1 MNHRQY
7 RRGARSQ
14 LMATSSKAPPD
25 AITTFRP
32 PAEGTAGASSEA
44 AIRLQ
49 AQLLDAVGQAVIATD
64 LEGRVTYWN
73 RCAEKM
79 YGWLATEVIGRNVLE
94 LTLTEGTRVEAEEIM
109 TILRRGGSWSGEFVL
124 RRRDGTTFHA
134 LVTDTPVV
142 DEAGELRGIVG
153 VSVDLTDQK
162 RAEEELLRRE
172 RALQEN
178 ERLLALTQQIARVGT
193 WAWDVATN
201 TVTWSDQLFHQYGL
215 EPQPAG
221 MTYER
226 YLELLHPDD
235 RAMADGFVREAFR
248 TRKPFAFD
256 HRIASADG
264 GERWFHG
271 RGDVVLD
278 DAGRVVRMVGSS
290 QEITERKRAEAE
302 LRQQAHIVETISD
315 AVIVM
320 DVEMRVTDWN
330 PAATRIFGY
339 TREEMLGRPLR
350 LLNAPELSEE
360 IDRQVREAFAR
371 DGRWVGEIP
380 FLRKDGAR
388 GVADVIVAVQY
399 DAHARPQ
406 SIISVSRD
414 VIDRR
419 RLEAQLQQ
427 AQKMEAV
434 GRLAGGI
441 AHDFN
446 NMLTAVKAYTEF
458 LLEDI
463 DQTDPRRTDVQE
475 IAKSADRAASLT
487 RQLLAFSRK
496 QVLQPRPL
504 DLNDVVEGMGK
515 MLRRVIGEDVQVLTR
530 LDPDLRLVE
539 ADPSQLEQV
548 IMNLAVN
555 ARDAMPDGGTLTIE
569 TQNVTLDYVEA
580 AWGIEPGAYAQLTIS
595 DTGVGM
601 DATVRAQIFEPFF
614 TTKPVGQG
622 TGLGLSTVYGIV
634 KQSGGHISVYSEPG
648 TGSTFKVYL
657 PYIGSSEPAPT
668 LGRERPR
675 FPGGSETIVLVDDDE
690 GARAVSRR
698 ILQRAGY
705 TVLSAPDGVEAM
717 RLVGEAGG
725 RVDLLIT
732 DVVMPGLGGR
742 DLVAHVRETLPTLRV
757 LFVSGYTEEGV
768 RKHGV
773 LDADSAFL
781 EKPFTAERLA
791 QTVRELLD
799 SPRGSARAK
808 R

>member
-1 MNHRQY
+1 MPTSNKAPTGRDPLFGPY
-7 RRGARSQ
+7 APGTRGA
-14 LMATSSKAPPD
+14 AN
-25 AITTFRP
+25 
-32 PAEGTAGASSEA
+32 EA

-49 AQLLDAVGQAVIATD
+49 AHLLDAVGQAVIATD
-64 LEGRVTYWN
+64 LEGRITYWN

-79 YGWLATEVIGRNVLE
+79 YGWLAAEALGRNVLE
-94 LTLTEGTRVEAEEIM
+94 VTPAEGSRVRAEEVM
-109 TILRRGGSWSGEFVL
+109 ATLRRGEAWSGEFLV
-124 RRRDGTTFHA
+124 RRRDGTSFSVR
-134 LVTDTPVV
+134 VTDTPVF
-142 DEAGELRGIVG
+142 DDNGALRGVVG
-153 VSVDLTDQK
+153 VSVDLTEQM
-162 RAEEELLRRE
+162 RAEAELVRRE
-172 RALQEN
+172 HALQEN
-178 ERLLALTQQIARVGT
+178 ERLLALTQHIACVGT
-193 WAWDVATN
+193 WAWDVVTN
-201 TVTWSDQLFHQYGL
+201 TVTWSDELFRQYGL
-215 EPQPAG
+215 EPQSSG

-226 YLELLHPDD
+226 FLELLHPDD
-235 RAMADGFVREAFR
+235 RAMADGLVRDAFR
-248 TRKPFAFD
+248 TRQPFAFD
-256 HRIASADG
+256 HRIAAPDG
-264 GERWFHG
+264 GDRWFHA
-271 RGDVVLD
+271 RGDVVVD

-290 QEITERKRAEAE
+290 QDITERKRTEAE
-302 LRQQAHIVETISD
+302 LRQQAHIFETISD

-330 PAATRIFGY
+330 PAAARIFGY
-339 TREEMLGRPLR
+339 TKAEMLGQPLR
-350 LLNAPELSEE
+350 LLNAPEGGAE
-360 IDRQVREAFAR
+360 IDRQVREAFER
-371 DGRWVGEIP
+371 DGPWVGEIP
-380 FLRKDGAR
+380 FVRKDGKR
-388 GVADVIVAVQY
+388 GVADVIVAMQY
-399 DAHARPQ
+399 DAQDRPG

-414 VIDRR
+414 VTDRR

-458 LLEDI
+458 LLEDL
-463 DQTDPRRTDVQE
+463 DATDPRRTDVQE

-504 DLNDVVEGMGK
+504 DLNEVVEGMGK
-515 MLRRVIGEDVQVLTR
+515 MLRRLIGDDVQVVTR
-530 LDPDLRLVE
+530 LDPHLRLVE

-555 ARDAMPDGGTLTIE
+555 ARDAMPDGGTMTIE
-569 TQNVTLDYVEA
+569 TQNVALDTVDA
-580 AWGIEPGAYAQLTIS
+580 AWGIQPGSYAQLAIT
-595 DTGVGM
+595 DTGIGM
-601 DATVRAQIFEPFF
+601 DAEVRAQIFEPFF

-634 KQSGGHISVYSEPG
+634 KQSGGHVSVYSEPG
-648 TGSTFKVYL
+648 VGSTFKVYL
-657 PYIGSSEPAPT
+657 PHVAWSASEPT
-668 LGRERPR
+668 LGPARAR

-705 TVLSAPDGVEAM
+705 TVLSAPDGAEAA
-717 RLVGEAGG
+717 RLVEESGG
-725 RVDLLIT
+725 RIDLLVT

-742 DLVAHVRETLPTLRV
+742 DLVAQVRETLPGLRV

-799 SPRGSARAK
+799 SPRGSPRAT